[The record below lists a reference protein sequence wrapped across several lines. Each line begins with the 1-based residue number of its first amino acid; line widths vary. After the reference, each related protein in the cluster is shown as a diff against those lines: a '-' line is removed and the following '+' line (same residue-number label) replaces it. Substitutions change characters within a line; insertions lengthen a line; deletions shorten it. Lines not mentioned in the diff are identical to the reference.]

1 MLCNTSLF
9 KSFLEEY
16 NGCEARMMAV
26 LNVSMKIM
34 KGELEFIRCGK
45 YDYCKITKELKE
57 IIHYK
62 KL

>member
-1 MLCNTSLF
+1 
-9 KSFLEEY
+9 
-16 NGCEARMMAV
+16 
-26 LNVSMKIM
+26 M